1 MLVVAV
7 WRIRDVYNQQRLK
20 QEATYRWQL
29 HTHCSSSDS
38 QLRPLDLFVTE
49 NCSASFKYS
58 YKQYICLTC
67 SLVRIWG
74 YCSSL
79 RRAWLFALGYKTL
92 LLQLS
97 HAISGIVSCGTA
109 FEKQQH
115 RANGVDK
122 QPSDELRSTANT
134 HKSVLLELMLPTTD
148 YKGSLIFSNDST
160 SVPS

>member
-1 MLVVAV
+1 MLAVAV
-7 WRIRDVYNQQRLK
+7 WRIRDVCNQQRLK
-20 QEATYRWQL
+20 QEATYRWEL

-49 NCSASFKYS
+49 NCSTSFKYS
-58 YKQYICLTC
+58 YKQYICFTC

-79 RRAWLFALGYKTL
+79 RTAWLFALGYKTL

-97 HAISGIVSCGTA
+97 HAISGKVSCGTA

-115 RANGVDK
+115 RASGVDK
-122 QPSDELRSTANT
+122 QPSDELRSTANP
-134 HKSVLLELMLPTTD
+134 HKSVLPELMLPTTE